1 MIRKEGGRA
10 LIGLVG
16 VQSNQFPRAV
26 DLARPFLAAGLPV
39 SIGGFHV
46 SGCIAMLPEMPR
58 DMREAQALGIS
69 FFAGEA
75 EDGRLDDVLRDA
87 WNGKLAP
94 LYNHMNDLPSL
105 QGQPPP
111 ILPGRHIRRTSG
123 SLSSMDL
130 GRGCPYQC
138 SFCTIINVQGRKSR
152 FRSPDD
158 VERIIRENYAQGIK
172 RFFITDDNFARNRD
186 WEALFD
192 RMIELRVGEKK
203 NLGFTI
209 QVDTLCHKIPNFI
222 EKAMQAGVRRVF
234 IGLENINPDNLIAA
248 KKRQNKITD
257 YRVMLQKWREHGAI
271 TCAGYIIGF
280 PGDTKASVA
289 RDIEIIKKELPL
301 DILELFFLT
310 PLPGSED
317 HKVQSQ
323 KGVWMDPDMNK
334 YDLNHRVAHHPK
346 MSDAEWEE
354 AYRAAWEA
362 FYSPEHVRTIL
373 RRTSAN
379 KIGRPSTTLTTILWF
394 KLVSSFEHV
403 HPLEGGAFRR
413 SSAAIARHGMPLESP
428 FLFYPRY
435 LGETAVK
442 FWRYLSVYRSSKA
455 ILDEVLKSPDRWT
468 YSDLAIA
475 PPEADEFDSL
485 DLYHATSGGEAALAR
500 KRRDDA
506 IRQRT
511 HVALPSSRSKFR
523 AVIGSLSTT
532 PAAPYSRKMISA
544 RCCSVPRCCAV
555 TRNRRCAAHAP
566 PATLRIA
573 GAHDRSARALHEDRR
588 CGQARRQGPAHQAPL
603 SSRRSRHA
611 AARRRR
617 HRRAAR
623 RVRTRGAAIPD
634 RRSAAG
640 WAASHRPPRR
650 RPEGRTACSRST

>member
-1 MIRKEGGRA
+1 
-10 LIGLVG
+10 
-16 VQSNQFPRAV
+16 
-26 DLARPFLAAGLPV
+26 
-39 SIGGFHV
+39 
-46 SGCIAMLPEMPR
+46 
-58 DMREAQALGIS
+58 
-69 FFAGEA
+69 
-75 EDGRLDDVLRDA
+75 
-87 WNGKLAP
+87 
-94 LYNHMNDLPSL
+94 
-105 QGQPPP
+105 
-111 ILPGRHIRRTSG
+111 
-123 SLSSMDL
+123 MDL

-289 RDIEIIKKELPL
+289 RDIEIIKRELPL

-317 HKVQSQ
+317 HKVQWQ

-334 YDLNHRVAHHPK
+334 YDLNHRVAHHLR

-373 RRTSAN
+373 RRTAAN

-394 KLVSSFEHV
+394 KLVSAFEHV

-413 SSAAIARHGMPLESP
+413 
-428 FLFYPRY
+428 
-435 LGETAVK
+435 K
-442 FWRYLSVYRSSKA
+442 F
-455 ILDEVLKSPDRWT
+455 
-468 YSDLAIA
+468 
-475 PPEADEFDSL
+475 
-485 DLYHATSGGEAALAR
+485 
-500 KRRDDA
+500 RRDRTA
-506 IRQRT
+506 RPAAGKPIPVLSALSRRNGRQV
-511 HVALPSSRSKFR
+511 VALFVGLPDQQ
-523 AVIGSLSTT
+523 GH
-532 PAAPYSRKMISA
+532 P
-544 RCCSVPRCCAV
+544 
-555 TRNRRCAAHAP
+555 RRCAQGAGPLDIQRSRDRA
-566 PATLRIA
+566 AAAGRIRQPRPLPCDQRRGG
-573 GAHDRSARALHEDRR
+573 GAR
-588 CGQARRQGPAHQAPL
+588 PQAP
-603 SSRRSRHA
+603 
-611 AARRRR
+611 
-617 HRRAAR
+617 
-623 RVRTRGAAIPD
+623 
-634 RRSAAG
+634 
-640 WAASHRPPRR
+640 
-650 RPEGRTACSRST
+650 